1 MATMTTMTLND
12 SYDHLW
18 GGDGAHQ
25 DAALYADRFDSSPP
39 VAFQFPDTLEQSV
52 FMNSPTSA
60 PKEDVASTGYSPVY
74 TMAEVALP
82 TSLGTLSDS
91 PHDMSSASPDS
102 DLWQAGLFV
111 PPPSF
116 ISPQPR
122 PGRKL
127 LDNDKTEDEYPRR
140 KRRSQLRTAARTAK
154 QRGEPIVTGEAKA
167 RAAHNAVEQQYRK
180 RLNGHFERL
189 LAVLPATISEEEARA
204 KKGEN
209 GSEADERRVSKAEVL
224 DRARRWITELER
236 QKSAL
241 ERERIEL
248 RARMGSLGGFMVM
261 GNGGLGN

>member
-1 MATMTTMTLND
+1 MTLHDGYGPIWGDEAQQD
-12 SYDHLW
+12 SLYD
-18 GGDGAHQ
+18 DQ
-25 DAALYADRFDSSPP
+25 FDSSPP
-39 VAFQFPDTLEQSV
+39 VAFQFPETLEQNV
-52 FMNSPTSA
+52 FMNSPTST
-60 PKEDVASTGYSPVY
+60 PLEDIASTGYSPVY
-74 TMAEVALP
+74 SLAETAIPPTTMA
-82 TSLGTLSDS
+82 SLSDS
-91 PHDMSSASPDS
+91 PHDISSASPDS

-127 LDNDKTEDEYPRR
+127 LDNDKPEEEYPRR

-154 QRGEPIVTGEAKA
+154 QRGVAIVTGEAKA

-189 LAVLPATISEEEARA
+189 LAVLPATLSEEEARA
-204 KKGEN
+204 KKGED
-209 GSEADERRVSKAEVL
+209 GSEVDERRVSKAEVL

-248 RARMGSLGGFMVM
+248 RARMGGLGGFMVM
-261 GNGGLGN
+261 GNGGLG